1 MVVCE
6 VVRLRNASP
15 CTFEIQAEDIFH
27 SSPTIGGLPVKEEYF
42 EVPPGFDAEADG
54 LVVPWFLTS
63 IDGLVIREAESGCIL
78 RCSVGPK
85 VDNSNNSDWLQLHC
99 LDWDPVNEES
109 WLELGQ
115 RHFVGAIGHSVQLQL
130 TFRQPRLLCPG
141 MLPGASLGHGAKD
154 VPTDQMQ
161 QTQSVQGPIEAST
174 LATWLSFASEVESA
188 PACTVFLNVYDL
200 APVTSV
206 VNSFLCNT
214 MVKTFGAF
222 HATIEIYGQEWGFYR
237 QADPEQCGV
246 CRSLQPRQHPIHVYR
261 QSVNLGQTRLTEA
274 QTYRLVR
281 SEVAKLWPSKRY
293 DLIHC
298 NCIHFCEDLAQR
310 LGAKPVPGW
319 VRGLHETGA
328 AAASLVRGASA
339 MGRLLLGRQQ
349 GGSDPLQGQLADE
362 TQDFLRAHPEATA
375 SGA

>member
-6 VVRLRNASP
+6 VVRLRNTTP
-15 CTFEIQAEDIFH
+15 CTFHIQAEDIFH
-27 SSPTIGGLPVKEEYF
+27 SSPKIDGHPIEEDHL

-63 IDGLVIREAESGCIL
+63 IDGLIIREAGSGCVV

-85 VDNSNNSDWLQLHC
+85 VDSASNSDWLQLHC
-99 LDWDPVNEES
+99 LDWDPVSEEN
-109 WLELGQ
+109 WFELGQ
-115 RHFVGAIGHSVQLQL
+115 RHFIGAIGQSVQLQL
-130 TFRQPRLLCPG
+130 TFRQPRLFCPRPI
-141 MLPGASLGHGAKD
+141 PGSNRLAKEPEQRLQ
-154 VPTDQMQ
+154 VPT
-161 QTQSVQGPIEAST
+161 EASA

-200 APVTSV
+200 APATSV
-206 VNSFLCNT
+206 LNSVLCNT

-237 QADPEQCGV
+237 QVDPEVCGV
-246 CRSLQPRQHPIHVYR
+246 CRSRQPRQHPIHVYR

-298 NCIHFCEDLAQR
+298 NCIHFCDDLAKR
-310 LGAKPVPGW
+310 LGAKPVPAW

-328 AAASLVRGASA
+328 AAASLVRAASE
-339 MGRLLLGRQQ
+339 MGRMLGFGREPPQ
-349 GGSDPLQGQLADE
+349 GGLAAQGQLADE
-362 TQDFLRAHPEATA
+362 TQAAESRT
-375 SGA
+375 